1 MEDTGRGLKSAAG
14 GKRLCQGSAQGS
26 SGCAQKHCGDALS
39 AHQCLVLIQEKGD
52 QKEYGKVQKA
62 HGQAPEKFSLS
73 HLFADDKPCKYR
85 RSHIGKGYAKV
96 CDFCADFGLIHNK
109 SQNT

>member
-1 MEDTGRGLKSAAG
+1 MEDTGRGLKPAAG

-62 HGQAPEKFSLS
+62 RPQRNF
-73 HLFADDKPCKYR
+73 LFPICLPMINPA
-85 RSHIGKGYAKV
+85 
-96 CDFCADFGLIHNK
+96 
-109 SQNT
+109 NTDAAT